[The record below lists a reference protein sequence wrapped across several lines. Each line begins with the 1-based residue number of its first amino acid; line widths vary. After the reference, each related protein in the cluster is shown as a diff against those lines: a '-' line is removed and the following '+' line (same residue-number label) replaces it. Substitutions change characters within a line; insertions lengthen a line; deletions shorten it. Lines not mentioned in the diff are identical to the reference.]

1 MYCIDCIDCIDIP
14 GTPTFRM
21 YGLSMLHCTEDNLQ
35 CTSHGFAPHN
45 IWNMNWNPVDMIFGE
60 ILCSFVI
67 CGYHDLWWPLYVVIC
82 NVWGF
87 VTIIICY
94 NLWFV
99 MIWFLMILRFWFGD
113 WSSWS
118 SWRKSALQICVFP
131 PQLLRPLRKIQ
142 LIMMITVMMM
152 QQGKKYIGE
161 KS

>member
-1 MYCIDCIDCIDIP
+1 MVGNEKTVETKINKNGRVP

-45 IWNMNWNPVDMIFGE
+45 IWNMNWNPVDMMFGE

-99 MIWFLMILRFWFGD
+99 MIWFLMIFDYWDFDSAIGQVGAVGGSPHCRFVFFLLSCCGHCGRSN
-113 WSSWS
+113 WSW
-118 SWRKSALQICVFP
+118 W
-131 PQLLRPLRKIQ
+131 
-142 LIMMITVMMM
+142 
-152 QQGKKYIGE
+152 
-161 KS
+161 